1 MPAFC
6 THYLFCEDMLKR
18 VDNLDFKMNKY
29 ACAIGTQ
36 GPDIFFFH
44 RFLPIAMPGKA
55 QRKIAGALHKCN
67 PSELFD
73 AFADYCA
80 FSPNIDV
87 AKSYIYGFIMH
98 YALDRKC
105 HPFVYAYQEKI
116 LEQTRYLH
124 SSAAHNRIE
133 HSMDTYILNVKL
145 GLADPS
151 DFDSAATFTM
161 DYEVVDEIAHLMAF
175 VIPRVTDCTI
185 TEKDVRLAIK
195 DTITMQKVLRNKGNR
210 FMKFTRLL
218 DAVFGP
224 LMKYY
229 KFSSNIN
236 PKDLEN
242 AKKYG
247 NIDNRVWYSP
257 YQTDAPR
264 YESYLDLFDLAKGEC
279 DDLIAGFE
287 QIVKG
292 YSSGREVTHS
302 ISFLTGVEV

>member
-6 THYLFCEDMLKR
+6 THYLFCDDMLKR
-18 VDNLDFKMNKY
+18 LGNLDFNMNEK

-44 RFLPIAMPGKA
+44 RFLPIAMPGRA
-55 QRKIAGALHKCN
+55 QRKVAGALHKCN
-67 PSELFD
+67 PAELFD

-80 FSPNIDV
+80 FSPNIDI

-105 HPFVYAYQEKI
+105 HPFVYAYQQKI
-116 LEQTRYLH
+116 LDQSKYLH
-124 SSAAHNRIE
+124 QSAAHNRVE

-145 GLADPS
+145 GLTDPS
-151 DFDSAATFTM
+151 DFDCAGTFTK
-161 DYEVVDEIAHLMAF
+161 DYDVLEEIGHLMAF
-175 VIPRVTDCTI
+175 VIPRVTSCTV
-185 TEKDVRLAIK
+185 TEQDVKTAIK
-195 DTITMQKVLRNKGNR
+195 DTMTMENILRNKGNR
-210 FMKFTRLL
+210 FMSFTKLL
-218 DAVFGP
+218 DAVLGP
-224 LMKYY
+224 VIKYY

-257 YQTDAPR
+257 YQTDIAR
-264 YESYLDLFDLAKGEC
+264 NESYLDLYDLAKGEC
-279 DDLIAGFE
+279 DELIAGFE

-292 YSSGREVTHS
+292 YSTGRDVTNS

>member
-6 THYLFCEDMLKR
+6 THYLFCDDMLKR
-18 VDNLDFKMNKY
+18 VSNIDFKMNEK

-36 GPDIFFFH
+36 GPDIFFFA
-44 RFLPIAMPGKA
+44 RFLPIVMPGKPNIKLA
-55 QRKIAGALHKCN
+55 SAIHKCK
-67 PSELFD
+67 PAELFD

-105 HPFVYAYQEKI
+105 HPFVYAYQQKI
-116 LEQTRYLH
+116 LDQTKYLH
-124 SSAAHNRIE
+124 SSGAHNRIE

-145 GLADPS
+145 GITDPS
-151 DFDSAATFTM
+151 DFDSAATFTT
-161 DYEVVDEIAHLMAF
+161 DYDVMEEIAHLLAF
-175 VIPRVTDCTI
+175 VIPRVTEYSV
-185 TEKDVRLAIK
+185 TEQDIKYAIK

-210 FMKFTRLL
+210 FMTFTKML
-218 DAVFGP
+218 DATLGP
-224 LMKYY
+224 MIKYY

-257 YQTDAPR
+257 YQADVAR
-264 YESYLDLFDLAKGEC
+264 NESYLDLFDLAK
-279 DDLIAGFE
+279 DDCEELIAGFE

-292 YSSGREVTHS
+292 YSTGRDVTNN